1 MAKKGTISVSFKV
14 VDDGDGIKRL
24 AMDGKELKKIL
35 EENAKAAKRLQSKF
49 IDLAAKSTSLK
60 NLSDAAGQ
68 LKSTLNDL
76 TSESMD
82 FNKAMRAVN
91 TMAGKDS
98 AGFEKMKDQVADL
111 AKTIPIARDELANG
125 LYQTI
130 SNGVPEGNWIEF
142 LNTSARSAVGGM
154 ADLGEVVG
162 VTSTI
167 IKNYGLEWDAAAGI
181 QDKIQL
187 TAKNGVTSFEQL
199 AQALPRV
206 AGNAATLGVSIDEL
220 MASFATL
227 TGVSGNTSEV
237 STQLAAIFTAL
248 VKPSS
253 EAAQMAEEMGI
264 QFDAAAIKAA
274 GGFTQF
280 LTKLDAS
287 VKSYAKASGVLEQE
301 VYGRL
306 FGSADS
312 LRALVP
318 LQGELASKFHD
329 NVASMVD
336 SAGTMDAAYADMAS
350 TGEATTQ
357 ILKNK
362 WGEVTDVIAGFTSMM
377 QPYISFTAQILSSAS
392 SVMILVSSYKALN
405 TQQTI
410 YAIKAKG
417 VSLAMALAG
426 ISGKSTAATM
436 RVLSATFKT
445 GAFAATSLKI
455 ALRGLLISTGIGIAI
470 WAVTEAVNYFASA
483 SDNAADSTD
492 GLTEA
497 QRRQQEEQQR
507 VQQAEEQEKKQ
518 LEDLRAQLELNIAK
532 TKDFH
537 GTKEEEQKIVNDLN
551 NTYGDTMGYFSSV
564 ADWYKALV
572 ANSQAYCQQMIIEAR
587 IRRKANDIAAKEEE
601 LESILRDGTG
611 KAKMYSTQK
620 KAVKGD
626 VTEYYTDA
634 NGNRASRT
642 VTGVT
647 GFTSDY
653 KEAVSR
659 AKTLNAEIGYGRKQM
674 TQMVQSLS
682 SIQMP
687 VQGSKTAPAAPSGG
701 SGKHTGG
708 GSGKHTGAS
717 GNKNNKNDKNDKNDD
732 KDTRN
737 ALEKLDDQIRI
748 NQELALSLEEDS
760 QAFKDLKTSTL
771 ELVKTRDKLR
781 KQQDDLVKIPEPE
794 YTPPKKEDIKT
805 YEELDKALTHYR
817 EELDKA
823 QPDKRPEI
831 NAAIKDLEALREA
844 WDKAL
849 NPPADTGPKY
859 DAEAKSLAAMEE
871 NVEYLNE
878 QLSRISDLNEATK
891 INTEI
896 KAWNDKADAIRNAG
910 LEAKSTFE
918 TLHEGY
924 DTVRGIG
931 DGIQSVTS
939 ALQGNGDAWQAVTGI
954 IDGFFQIY
962 EGVSAV
968 IAMINT
974 LTTAT
979 TAHTAATIAQTTAQ
993 SAQSAAS
1000 TQQAAATVA
1009 ASTAEATSIPT
1020 AEAAAV
1026 AQVPVIAANK
1036 AAAASFMELAA
1047 ASYFAAH
1054 AAIPFVGFGIAAGF
1068 TAAAKA
1074 MVLAMGA
1081 TPFAEGGIVSG
1092 PTLGLVGEYAGAAN
1106 NPEVI
1111 APLDRLRA
1119 LMDGGDGPGE
1129 LSCRLKGSD
1138 IEIVYDRRKKRK
1150 SRM

>member
-14 VDDGDGIKRL
+14 TDDGDGIKKL
-24 AMDGKELKKIL
+24 ALDGKELKKIL
-35 EENAKAAKRLQSKF
+35 EEDVKAAKKF
-49 IDLAAKSTSLK
+49 KTNFYKAAAKTNFFK
-60 NLSDAAGQ
+60 NLSDGAAQ
-68 LKSTLNDL
+68 LSSTLSGL
-76 TSESMD
+76 TAESME
-82 FNKAMRAVN
+82 FGKAMKAAN

-98 AGFEKMKDQVADL
+98 AGFEKMKDQVAEL
-111 AKTIPIARDELANG
+111 AKTIPVARDELANG
-125 LYQTI
+125 LYQVI
-130 SNGVPEGNWIEF
+130 SNGVPEANWMDF

-227 TGVSGNTSEV
+227 TGVSGNTAEV

-306 FGSADS
+306 FGSAES

-362 WGEVTDVIAGFTSMM
+362 WAEVTDAIAGFTGGI
-377 QPYISFTAQILSSAS
+377 QPYLNFGAQALSSAA
-392 SVMILVSSYKALN
+392 SVAILVSSFKALN
-405 TQQTI
+405 VQQTSC
-410 YAIKAKG
+410 AIKSKA
-417 VSLAMALAG
+417 VSLAISMAG
-426 ISGKSTAATM
+426 ISGKSTAASM
-436 RVLSATFKT
+436 RELSLATRG
-445 GAFAATSLKI
+445 GAFAATTFKI
-455 ALRGLLISTGIGIAI
+455 ALRSLLISTGIGAAI

-518 LEDLRAQLELNIAK
+518 LEDLRAQLELNIAR

-572 ANSQAYCQQMIIEAR
+572 ANSQAYCQQMITEAR

-601 LESILRDGTG
+601 LESILRDGSG
-611 KAKMYSTQK
+611 KAKKYSTKK
-620 KAVKGD
+620 KAVKGET
-626 VTEYYTDA
+626 TEYYTDA

-653 KEAVSR
+653 KEAVDR
-659 AKTLNAEIGYGRKQM
+659 AKTLSAEIGYGRKQM
-674 TQMVQSLS
+674 TQLVQSLS

-687 VQGSKTAPAAPSGG
+687 VTGSKAAPAAPSGG
-701 SGKHTGG
+701 GGKHTGG

-717 GNKNNKNDKNDKNDD
+717 GNKNNKNDKNDD

-781 KQQDDLVKIPEPE
+781 KQQEDLVKIPEPE

-817 EELDKA
+817 EQLDKA

-844 WDKAL
+844 WDNAL

-859 DAEAKSLAAMEE
+859 DAEAKTLAAMEE

-878 QLSRISDLNEATK
+878 QLSKISDLNEATK

-939 ALQGNGDAWQAVTGI
+939 ALQGNGNAWQAVTGI

-979 TAHTAATIAQTTAQ
+979 TAHTAATIAQTTATA
-993 SAQSAAS
+993 AQSAAS

-1009 ASTAEATSIPT
+1009 ASTAEATSVPT

-1054 AAIPFVGFGIAAGF
+1054 AAIPFAGFGIAAGF
-1068 TAAAKA
+1068 TAAAKS

-1092 PTLGLVGEYAGAAN
+1092 PTLGLVGEYPGAAN

-1111 APLDRLRA
+1111 APLDKLRA
-1119 LMDGGDGPGE
+1119 LMDGDDDPGE

>member
-1 MAKKGTISVSFKV
+1 MAKKGTVAISFKIEEGT
-14 VDDGDGIKRL
+14 DGLKVLKLD
-24 AMDGKELKKIL
+24 AQALKKVL
-35 EENAKAAKRLQSKF
+35 EENAKAAQRLQSKF
-49 IDLAAKSTSLK
+49 IDLAAFSASLR
-60 NLSDAAGQ
+60 NASDAVGQ
-68 LKSTLNDL
+68 LSSTLGDL
-76 TSESMD
+76 TAESMD
-82 FNKAMRAVN
+82 FDKAMRAVN

-98 AGFEKMKDQVADL
+98 AGFGKMKDEVADL
-111 AKTIPIARDELANG
+111 AKTIPIARDQLANG

-130 SNGVPEGNWIEF
+130 SNGVPENNWMEF
-142 LNTSARSAVGGM
+142 LTASARSAVGGM

-206 AGNAATLGVSIDEL
+206 AGNAATLGVSVDEL

-237 STQLAAIFTAL
+237 STQLAAIFSAL

-253 EAAQMAEEMGI
+253 EAAKMAEEMGI
-264 QFDAAAIKAA
+264 QFDAAAIKGA

-287 VKSYAKASGVLEQE
+287 VKSYSKTAGVLEQE

-306 FGSADS
+306 FGSAES

-318 LQGELASKFHD
+318 LQGELASKFQE

-350 TGEATTQ
+350 TGEASAQ
-357 ILKNK
+357 RLANK
-362 WGEVTDVIAGFTSMM
+362 WGAFTDKIAGLTSAM
-377 QPYISFTAQILSSAS
+377 QPYIAFSSQALTSAS
-392 SVMILVSSYKALN
+392 SVVILTQSLKAMIPWQKLS
-405 TQQTI
+405 TI
-410 YAIKAKG
+410 GAKG
-417 VSLAMALAG
+417 LALTCRLLGSHFRSAVLSIRMFTVSLTG
-426 ISGKSTAATM
+426 STVAANI
-436 RVLSATFKT
+436 
-445 GAFAATSLKI
+445 LKI
-455 ALRGLLISTGIGIAI
+455 ALRGLLISSGVGIAI
-470 WAVTEAVNYFASA
+470 WAVTAAVDAFTSSA
-483 SDNAADSTD
+483 DSAADATD
-492 GLTEA
+492 GLTDA
-497 QRRQQEEQQR
+497 QRREQEEQQKL
-507 VQQAEEQEKKQ
+507 QQMREAEETQ
-518 LEDLRAQLELNIAK
+518 LKNTRAQLELNIAR

-537 GTKEEEQKIVNDLN
+537 GTQEEEQKIVTELN

-564 ADWYKALV
+564 ADWYKALI
-572 ANSQAYCQQMIIEAR
+572 ANSKDYCKQLEYEATARLIANQIAENKMAMWKITHNADGSTRHYDDSANSAKYVYKKWDGFNGYKVTGWSGTDLDRAQAEYNT
-587 IRRKANDIAAKEEE
+587 KAKENAVLQKE
-601 LESILRDGTG
+601 LEKNQTAAAGTH
-611 KAKMYSTQK
+611 MP
-620 KAVKGD
+620 
-626 VTEYYTDA
+626 
-634 NGNRASRT
+634 
-642 VTGVT
+642 VTGSNT
-647 GFTSDY
+647 
-653 KEAVSR
+653 
-659 AKTLNAEIGYGRKQM
+659 
-674 TQMVQSLS
+674 
-682 SIQMP
+682 P
-687 VQGSKTAPAAPSGG
+687 PPAPRGG
-701 SGKHTGG
+701 SGSNKGG
-708 GSGKHTGAS
+708 GNKGGGG
-717 GNKNNKNDKNDKNDD
+717 GNNTDKD
-732 KDTRN
+732 KDTRTE
-737 ALEKLDDQIRI
+737 LQKIEDQIQA
-748 NQELALSLEEDS
+748 NQILAQTLDATSKEYAELQKQTLALVE
-760 QAFKDLKTSTL
+760 A
-771 ELVKTRDKLR
+771 RDKMR
-781 KQQDDLVKIPEPE
+781 KNMDDLVKIPEPE

-844 WDKAL
+844 WDNAL
-849 NPPADTGPKY
+849 NPPVDTGPKY
-859 DAEAKSLAAMEE
+859 DAEAKTLAAMEE
-871 NVEYLNE
+871 NVQYLNE
-878 QLSRISDLNEATK
+878 QLSKISDLNEASK

-979 TAHTAATIAQTTAQ
+979 TAHTAATIAQTTATA
-993 SAQSAAS
+993 AQSEAS

-1009 ASTAEATSIPT
+1009 ASTAEATSVPT

-1054 AAIPFVGFGIAAGF
+1054 AAIPFAGFGIAAGF
-1068 TAAAKA
+1068 TAAAKS

-1092 PTLGLVGEYAGAAN
+1092 PTLGLVGEYPGAAN

-1111 APLDRLRA
+1111 APLDKLRA